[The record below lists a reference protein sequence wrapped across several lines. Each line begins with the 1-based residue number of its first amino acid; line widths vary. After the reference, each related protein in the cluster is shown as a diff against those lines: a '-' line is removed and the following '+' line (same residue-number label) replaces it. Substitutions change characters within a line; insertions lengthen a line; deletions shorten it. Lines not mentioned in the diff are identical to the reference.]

1 MLPFKWLTGNLVNIL
16 LFVIYLLIL
25 KPFGV
30 TIPKFSG
37 IIILGFIILIS
48 VLALILFFYIKR
60 ILGYDTKRL
69 EQIDILSISRTIN
82 LIPILTAILF
92 LLFILSVSAYDFR
105 ISKNISTSV
114 LIFLYVLPGT
124 FISYYSSKSV
134 VYEVRLKGFYTV
146 RKRFPSITFTFVL
159 ISIIYLIALLGIY
172 ILNERFRLF
181 LKYQYLPYIFVL
193 ISYLI
198 SIFIFVFDISR
209 TAKYILRVL
218 KVPEVFE
225 GNVPI
230 IANNEFGLISVYVD
244 KLLAQYSLNIPEFP
258 IVNIG
263 DKKVR
268 VNLGKNFYGIGWIK
282 LYELKKLSDE
292 LSEVLIDKLQKCF
305 TVLENIISSSGGYI
319 FFFNGIEAG
328 ILWGLDGRD
337 LYESINAFLKELK
350 NIYKSESFETIT
362 VAKVGITVG
371 TVFIGQVEGTNGVV
385 PYFFGEGI
393 LESQVLSKYPKNEGI
408 FFSGKLKNFLTGQYI
423 GEVKLK
429 ETEETIEIY
438 KYQ

>member
-1 MLPFKWLTGNLVNIL
+1 MLAFKWLTGNLVNTL

-30 TIPKFSG
+30 TIPKVSG
-37 IIILGFIILIS
+37 IIILVFI
-48 VLALILFFYIKR
+48 VLTSLLSLLLFFYTKR
-60 ILGYDTKRL
+60 ILGYDIKRL
-69 EQIDILSISRTIN
+69 EQSDILSISRTIN
-82 LIPILTAILF
+82 LIPVLTIIIF
-92 LLFILSVSAYDFR
+92 SLFILSVSAYNFK
-105 ISKNISTSV
+105 ISKNISVSA
-114 LIFLYVLPGT
+114 LISLYVLPGL
-124 FISYYSSKSV
+124 FIAYYSSKSI
-134 VYEVRLKGFYTV
+134 VYEVRFKGFYIT
-146 RKRFPSITFTFVL
+146 RKRFYSTILIFVL
-159 ISIIYLIALLGIY
+159 ISILHLVVLLGIY
-172 ILNERFRLF
+172 ALNEKFKLF
-181 LKYQYLPYIFVL
+181 LKYQYLPYFFVL

-198 SIFIFVFDISR
+198 SISLFVFDISR
-209 TAKYILRVL
+209 IAKYALRVL

-258 IVNIG
+258 IVNINNR
-263 DKKVR
+263 KVR

-282 LYELKKLSDE
+282 LFELKKLSDE
-292 LSEVLIDKLQKCF
+292 LSEFVIDKLQKCF
-305 TVLENIISSSGGYI
+305 TVLENLISSSGGYI

-328 ILWGLDGRD
+328 ILWGLDGKD
-337 LYESINAFLKELK
+337 PYESIKTFLKELES
-350 NIYKSESFETIT
+350 IYKSESFETIT

-371 TVFIGQVEGTNGVV
+371 TVFIGQVEGINGVV

-408 FFSGKLKNFLTGQYI
+408 FFSGKLKNFLVGQYI

-429 ETEETIEIY
+429 ETGETIEIY
-438 KYQ
+438 KHK